1 MEIQELHDVIVAHEI
16 MRIAEQ
22 MRQQAR
28 RTMKDQPVAALD
40 VVEFM
45 PIARIAYSDQRA
57 AALSALK
64 AQPLP

>member
-1 MEIQELHDVIVAHEI
+1 MDIQELHDVIVAHEI

-28 RTMKDQPVAALD
+28 RTMQGQPVATLD
-40 VVEFM
+40 VNEFM
-45 PIARIAYSDQRA
+45 SIARIAYSDQRA

-64 AQPLP
+64 GHPMP